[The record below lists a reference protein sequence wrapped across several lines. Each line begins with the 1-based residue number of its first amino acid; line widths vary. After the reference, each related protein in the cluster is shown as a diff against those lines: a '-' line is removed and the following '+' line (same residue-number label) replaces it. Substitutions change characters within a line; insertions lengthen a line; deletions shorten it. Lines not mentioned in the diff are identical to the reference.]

1 MVGFIKKRPVISF
14 LAALAI
20 LFLCLGSYIVNWA
33 FYDIERVSKDELL
46 IESTSPNGSY
56 TINLYKSKNGA
67 TVKDGIIGELVFN
80 EKDKKS
86 KNIYWDMEEH
96 AAVEWIDDRLVTIN
110 GHKLKVPGDTYDYRH
125 E

>member
-1 MVGFIKKRPVISF
+1 MVAFIKKRPVVSF

-20 LFLCLGSYIVNWA
+20 LFLCLGSYLVNWA

-67 TVKDGIIGELVFN
+67 TVQDGIIGELVFN

-86 KNIYWDMEEH
+86 KNIYWDMEER
-96 AAVEWIDDRLVTIN
+96 AAVEWIDDRLVEIN
-110 GHKLKVPGDTYDYRH
+110 GHQLKVPNDKFDYRH
-125 E
+125 N

>member
-1 MVGFIKKRPVISF
+1 MVAFIKKRPVVSF

-67 TVKDGIIGELVFN
+67 TVQDGIIGELVFN
-80 EKDKKS
+80 EKDNKS
-86 KNIYWDMEEH
+86 KNIYWDMEER
-96 AAVEWIDDRLVTIN
+96 ATVEWIDDRLVTIN
-110 GHKLKVPGDTYDYRH
+110 GHKLKVPNDTYDYRH
-125 E
+125 N